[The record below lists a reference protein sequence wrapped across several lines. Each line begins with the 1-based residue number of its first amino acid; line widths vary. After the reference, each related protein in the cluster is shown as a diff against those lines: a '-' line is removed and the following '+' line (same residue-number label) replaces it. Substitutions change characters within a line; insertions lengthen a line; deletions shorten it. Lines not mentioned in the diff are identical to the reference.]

1 VGLADNDD
9 FMTPQKR
16 VFSEQETSEV
26 LQRAARLQESSSE
39 GAYTPG
45 VTRDELERIAV
56 EAGIDP
62 KFIEKALVDID
73 QNTPKK
79 GWLNLSEEYERVVEG
94 EVDPNDF
101 DEILRDLK
109 PAGRGGMRGANQVG
123 RTVSMQTFYDGAMCY
138 VEMTS
143 RNGRTRVKVRSV
155 PFMAY
160 FMSLHPALLLGLAIS
175 ISLGKTVGALAGLFT
190 FFAFMLTGIA
200 GFAGLTK
207 KGHRSAKKLVDVLEK
222 RAEEE
227 TGRLREN
234 LAKSASVQIDAIPK
248 NDVIQDMPG

>member
-1 VGLADNDD
+1 MGLADNGD

-26 LQRAARLQESSSE
+26 LQRAAKLQESATD

-62 KFIEKALVDID
+62 KFIEKALTDFD
-73 QNTPKK
+73 ENTPKK
-79 GWLNLSEEYERVVEG
+79 GWLNLSEQYERVVEG

-101 DEILRDLK
+101 DEVLRDLK
-109 PAGRGGMRGANQVG
+109 PAGRGGMRGATQVG

-138 VEMTS
+138 VELTS
-143 RNGRTRVKVRSV
+143 RNGRTRIKVRSV
-155 PFMAY
+155 PFVAY
-160 FMSLHPALLLGLAIS
+160 FMSLHPALLLGLPIS
-175 ISLGKTVGALAGLFT
+175 IVLGKSVGALAGLFT
-190 FFAFMLTGIA
+190 FIALMLTGIA

-207 KGHRSAKKLVDVLEK
+207 KGHRSAKKLIDVLEK

-227 TGRLREN
+227 TERLREN
-234 LAKSASVQIDAIPK
+234 LAKSSSVDVGANRPTE
-248 NDVIQDMPG
+248 VIQDMPG